1 MRLSKSAG
9 TLLGLLLALI
19 LPLAAGQE
27 VIDEVVAVINGDIIT
42 LSEVKARNDLLV
54 QILRAQVSGEEFDKQ
69 YELLKQS
76 LLDRMITE
84 VLLLQKAREM
94 KLDVKEQVR
103 ATIDNIKRQNNLD
116 NDEDLRLALSRERL
130 DYNTWLKQ
138 MEEDLMRQAVLF
150 SEVDRQIVIDD
161 AEIVKEYRARPELYT
176 EPEEVSLRG
185 IFLSESDHPAETLE
199 SKKNEISAKLT
210 AGENFASLAGL
221 YSDGPIKDVQG
232 DLGSFKTKELDPVLE
247 KAVAGLQPGQTSA
260 WVKAKN
266 GWYLIRLENRK
277 ASRLRPFEEAKK
289 DIEER
294 IFNQK
299 RTQAIDEYMG
309 KLKQKNYIKII
320 RPNPLGS

>member
-1 MRLSKSAG
+1 
-9 TLLGLLLALI
+9 LALI

-299 RTQAIDEYMG
+299 RAQAIDEYMG

>member
-1 MRLSKSAG
+1 
-9 TLLGLLLALI
+9 LALI

-27 VIDEVVAVINGDIIT
+27 VIDEVVAVISGDIIT

-54 QILRAQVSGEEFDKQ
+54 LALRAQFSGEEFDKQ
-69 YELLKQS
+69 YELIKQN

-116 NDEDLRLALSRERL
+116 SDEDLRLALNREGL

-161 AEIVKEYRARPELYT
+161 AEIVKEYRARPELFT

-185 IFLSESDHPAETLE
+185 IFLSESDHPAEALE
-199 SKKNEISAKLT
+199 SKKNEISVKLT

>member
-54 QILRAQVSGEEFDKQ
+54 LALRAQLSGEEFDKQ
-69 YELLKQS
+69 YELIKQN

-84 VLLLQKAREM
+84 ILLLQKAREM

-260 WVKAKN
+260 WVKAKK

-294 IFNQK
+294 IFSQK
-299 RTQAIDEYMG
+299 REQAIDEYMG
-309 KLKQKNYIKII
+309 KLRQKNYIKII

>member
-260 WVKAKN
+260 WVKAKK

-299 RTQAIDEYMG
+299 RTQAIDEYMD

>member
-42 LSEVKARNDLLV
+42 LSEVKARNDLLA
-54 QILRAQVSGEEFDKQ
+54 QILRAQFSGEEFDKQ

-185 IFLSESDHPAETLE
+185 IFLSESDHPAEALE

-294 IFNQK
+294 IFSQK
-299 RTQAIDEYMG
+299 REQAIDEYMG
-309 KLKQKNYIKII
+309 KLRQKNYIKII

>member
-1 MRLSKSAG
+1 MRLSTSAG
-9 TLLGLLLALI
+9 TLLGLLLALA
-19 LPLAAGQE
+19 LSLAAGQE

-54 QILRAQVSGEEFDKQ
+54 QALRAQSSGEEFDKQ
-69 YELLKQS
+69 YELIKQN

-116 NDEDLRLALSRERL
+116 SDEDLRVALNREGL
-130 DYNTWLKQ
+130 DYNIWLRQ

-176 EPEEVSLRG
+176 EPEEVNLRG
-185 IFLSESDHPAETLE
+185 IFLSESDHPAESLE

-210 AGENFASLAGL
+210 AGENFASVAGL

-289 DIEER
+289 DTEER

-299 RTQAIDEYMG
+299 RAQAIDEYMG
-309 KLKQKNYIKII
+309 KMKQKNYIKII
-320 RPNPLGS
+320 RPNPLGN

>member
-54 QILRAQVSGEEFDKQ
+54 QALRAQLSGEEFDKQ
-69 YELLKQS
+69 YELIKQN

-116 NDEDLRLALSRERL
+116 SDEDLRLALNREGL
-130 DYNTWLKQ
+130 DYNTWLRQ

-161 AEIVKEYRARPELYT
+161 AEIVKEYRAGPELYT

-185 IFLSESDHPAETLE
+185 IFLSESDHPAEALE
-199 SKKNEISAKLT
+199 SLKNEISAKLT

-232 DLGSFKTKELDPVLE
+232 DLGSFKAKELDPVLE
-247 KAVAGLQPGQTSA
+247 KAVAGLLPGQTSA
-260 WVKAKN
+260 WVKAKT

-299 RTQAIDEYMG
+299 RSQAVDEYMG

-320 RPNPLGS
+320 RPNPLGG

>member
-1 MRLSKSAG
+1 MRLTRSAG
-9 TLLGLLLALI
+9 TLLVLLLALI

-27 VIDEVVAVINGDIIT
+27 VIDEVVAVISGDIIT

-54 QILRAQVSGEEFDKQ
+54 LALRAQFSGEEFDKQ
-69 YELLKQS
+69 YELIKQN

-116 NDEDLRLALSRERL
+116 SDEDLRLALNREGL
-130 DYNTWLKQ
+130 DYNTWLRQ

-150 SEVDRQIVIDD
+150 SEVDRQVVIDD
-161 AEIVKEYRARPELYT
+161 AEIVKEYRARPELFT

-185 IFLSESDHPAETLE
+185 IFLSESDHPAEALE

-232 DLGSFKTKELDPVLE
+232 DLGSFKTKELDPILE